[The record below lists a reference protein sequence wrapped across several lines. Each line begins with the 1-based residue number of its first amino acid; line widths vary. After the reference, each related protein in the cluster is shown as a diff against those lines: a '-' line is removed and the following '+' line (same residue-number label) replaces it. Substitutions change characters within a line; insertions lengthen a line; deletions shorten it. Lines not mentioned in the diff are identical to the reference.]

1 MFGFVGLMWV
11 FVINSYFYEMKF
23 LKRFCPASNCSGIL
37 RNNAVKRGLKYM
49 RQRKDNIYVFEV

>member
-1 MFGFVGLMWV
+1 MFGFVGLMRV
-11 FVINSYFYEMKF
+11 FVINSYFYEMGF

-49 RQRKDNIYVFEV
+49 RQRKDNIYAFEV